1 MWRLVTDIK
10 AVDASTVQVTLKQ
23 ASASFLTGLGQASVL
38 MYPQHV
44 LGDKRDFTEF
54 NKKPVGSGPYIRTEA
69 IAGSSWKIRRNDGY
83 YRSDA
88 AGNKL
93 PYLDGIDYTPIPDF
107 TQTAAALRTGR
118 VDMATAFDA
127 RIIVDIQDELKSG
140 LKYDF
145 FSGPGTRFDIA
156 LRNKAPFDNKKVR
169 QAISMGIDR
178 KLILDTVEKSRGIWQ
193 APPLVAPE
201 QGGVWG
207 LPRTEMEKYP
217 GFRQPHTADLNQAIA
232 TLRAEGVKEGT
243 PFNYIVFQ
251 TFVQSGETD
260 VVLTELKKLGF
271 NPTPVIFSSGPEI
284 IARVSSGNFDGW
296 RQAAAVN
303 FDDPS
308 QSITPFMATGAG
320 RNYTNF
326 SIPDLDRLLD
336 EQDRTLDFA
345 KRRDLMWQIQRAIL
359 DDASTIPIHYGETLF
374 GWPPYVK
381 NHPKWVFIFGPQWR
395 YDTVWLDR

>member
-1 MWRLVTDIK
+1 
-10 AVDASTVQVTLKQ
+10 
-23 ASASFLTGLGQASVL
+23 
-38 MYPQHV
+38 MYPQHI

-54 NKKPVGSGPYIRTEA
+54 VKKPVGSGPFIRTEA
-69 IAGSSWKIRRNDGY
+69 TPGSAWKVRRYDGY
-83 YRSDA
+83 HGKDA
-88 AGNKL
+88 RGQAL
-93 PYLDGIDYTPIPDF
+93 PYLDGIDYTPIVDF
-107 TQTAAALRTGR
+107 SQTAAALRTGR
-118 VDMATAFDA
+118 IDLATAFDA
-127 RIIVDIQDELKSG
+127 RIVVDILDELKGS
-140 LKYDF
+140 LKYEF
-145 FSGPGTRFDIA
+145 FSGPGVRFDIA
-156 LRNKAPFDNKKVR
+156 LRNKAPFDNKRVR

-178 KLILDTVEKSRGIWQ
+178 KLILDSVEKGRGIWQ
-193 APPLVAPE
+193 PPPLVAPE

-207 LPRTEMEKYP
+207 LPRTELEKLP
-217 GFRQPHTADLNQAIA
+217 GFRQPHTADFNEAVRI
-232 TLRAEGVKEGT
+232 LRAEGVREGT

-345 KRRDLMWQIQRAIL
+345 KRRDLMWQLQRAIL

-381 NHPKWVFIFGPQWR
+381 NHPKWVFSFGPQWR
-395 YDTVWLDR
+395 YDTVWLDK